1 MKHCCCF
8 FLIKGGVQEKFDL
21 KQLGD
26 LESNFWE
33 ILLKSFEKKSLMGC
47 DREVS
52 FELVM
57 RFQLDVRIFLK
68 TCFFYFQPR
77 DTFGQ
82 HNITT
87 GRNVLINM
95 LN

>member
-1 MKHCCCF
+1 MSGIKKHLLQILISTKSNMKLCF
-8 FLIKGGVQEKFDL
+8 FIMKGGVQEKFDL

-52 FELVM
+52 F
-57 RFQLDVRIFLK
+57 
-68 TCFFYFQPR
+68 
-77 DTFGQ
+77 
-82 HNITT
+82 
-87 GRNVLINM
+87 
-95 LN
+95 